1 MNLVAHCSIVSVDAA
16 AVSAMWGRCKG
27 LVGACL
33 RGGGAPGLRL
43 ALCLFASAA
52 LAQSYQPTA
61 ELFTGFEL
69 SNNYASVYVGGT
81 TALGK
86 GLYEPGFRLRAVGS
100 FGRYHYDGTLLT
112 DGEYVPTSFDGQDA
126 FLAALAGY
134 QSRKGPLTTKLF
146 AGLEAEDQNISPHDP
161 NNAVQGSEI
170 GLWLATENWLD
181 ISPKLFLSVDA
192 SYGTAFQE
200 YCALTRLGFRLRPR
214 LALGLEG
221 GALGNEEY
229 NAGKGSGFV
238 RINLRD
244 TEFTLSGGFTG
255 NYLQDL
261 PSGYISLGVY
271 RTF

>member
-1 MNLVAHCSIVSVDAA
+1 MVSNDAA
-16 AVSAMWGRCKG
+16 ASVRH
-27 LVGACL
+27 VGASRESC
-33 RGGGAPGLRL
+33 RGLAPRERGRGDFVSDPLPARL
-43 ALCLFASAA
+43 GSFRTIRPTQNRNLQVEASD
-52 LAQSYQPTA
+52 
-61 ELFTGFEL
+61 
-69 SNNYASVYVGGT
+69 NYASAYVGAG

-86 GLYEPGFRLRAVGS
+86 GVYEPGFRLRAVGS

-112 DGEYVPTSFDGQDA
+112 GGAYMPTTFDGQDA

-134 QSRKGPLTTKLF
+134 QFRKGPLITKLF
-146 AGLEAEDQNISPHDP
+146 AGLEAEDQQILPHDP

-214 LALGLEG
+214 LALGFEG

-229 NAGKGSGFV
+229 NAGKGGGFV

-255 NYLQDL
+255 NYLEDL
-261 PSGYISLGVY
+261 PSGYVSLGVY